1 MKGVIYARY
10 SSDNQREESIEGQL
24 RECKEYAER
33 NDITILGTY
42 IDRALSAKTDN
53 RPEFQHMIKES
64 AKGLFDV
71 VLVWKLD
78 RFARNRYDSARYK
91 NLLKKNGVKVISARE
106 NISEGS
112 EGIILEAMLEGY
124 AEYYSAELSEK
135 VIRGLTDNALKCK
148 YNGGTVPMGYYI
160 DEQQYYQIDPKTA
173 PVVLE
178 MFTKYSEG
186 ATMQELVNLL
196 NSRGMRSI
204 RGGKITLNIMNHL
217 LKNRRYMGE
226 YSYRDV
232 VKENGIPAIVPK
244 ELFERVQER
253 LAKNKKA
260 PARHKAEDDYLLTTK
275 LYCGKCGSFMVGE
288 SGTSH
293 TMKVHRY
300 YRCVNTK
307 KKKLCDKKAVK
318 KDWIED
324 LVVNYTMK
332 AIMNDEVMER
342 LIDTLMELQKK
353 ESTDLPLLKK
363 QLAETEKGIN
373 NMLNAIQA
381 GIFTPSTKQ
390 RLDELEETKSQLEV
404 SILQEEMHKPLL
416 TREQIAFFIYRFRKF
431 DVTKREQRQRLIDSF
446 VNAVYLYE
454 DKIILTFNYKDGS
467 KTITLAEVEGSDLSV
482 LGAERKP
489 LCIQGFFPAQ
499 KNQTR
504 QNPDKNFYCSS
515 FYFLN
520 YFSFKKIR
528 GNSFLD
534 PSDFLFFFF
543 SEFSLQF
550 LFLQV
555 RSYNLRCIAS
565 LFQCFDDTVLVIG
578 AECLHC
584 DAELYCSTSVR
595 CEELVVVQ
603 FDDVSVLVCNH
614 LGNAYQLA
622 WFIRQKNGYS
632 KDTVS
637 LDQSVLD
644 HGRHGDDVHISAA

>member
-24 RECKEYAER
+24 RECKDYAER
-33 NDITILGTY
+33 NGITILGTY

-53 RPEFQHMIKES
+53 RPEFQKMIKDS

-160 DEQQYYQIDPKTA
+160 DEQQFYQIDPKTA

-232 VKENGIPAIVPK
+232 VKEDGIPAIVPK

-381 GIFTPSTKQ
+381 GISVVFRSHLTGEGLSDNENITAVFDGPIVLAAIGEEGKHY
-390 RLDELEETKSQLEV
+390 RLDGRSMEEA
-404 SILQEEMHKPLL
+404 L
-416 TREQIAFFIYRFRKF
+416 TPFVEHTYEAYPWQQSSYR
-431 DVTKREQRQRLIDSF
+431 S
-446 VNAVYLYE
+446 YS
-454 DKIILTFNYKDGS
+454 DG
-467 KTITLAEVEGSDLSV
+467 TET
-482 LGAERKP
+482 
-489 LCIQGFFPAQ
+489 
-499 KNQTR
+499 
-504 QNPDKNFYCSS
+504 
-515 FYFLN
+515 
-520 YFSFKKIR
+520 
-528 GNSFLD
+528 
-534 PSDFLFFFF
+534 
-543 SEFSLQF
+543 
-550 LFLQV
+550 LFLP
-555 RSYNLRCIAS
+555 
-565 LFQCFDDTVLVIG
+565 
-578 AECLHC
+578 
-584 DAELYCSTSVR
+584 LYAVTDEMYTIYV
-595 CEELVVVQ
+595 E
-603 FDDVSVLVCNH
+603 
-614 LGNAYQLA
+614 
-622 WFIRQKNGYS
+622 K
-632 KDTVS
+632 
-637 LDQSVLD
+637 
-644 HGRHGDDVHISAA
+644 